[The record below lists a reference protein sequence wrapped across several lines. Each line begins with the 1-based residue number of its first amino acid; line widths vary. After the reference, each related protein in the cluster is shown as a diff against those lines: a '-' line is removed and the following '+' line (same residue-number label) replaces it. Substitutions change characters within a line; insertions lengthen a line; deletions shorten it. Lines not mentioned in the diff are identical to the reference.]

1 MTKNKSQD
9 NSQITDL
16 QVFPMKNLRES
27 LTMTQA
33 QCAVALGVSTSKI
46 SSAERGLSE
55 PVFTI
60 KQVKKLCKLAN
71 KKLDEMPDYLGKDFN
86 AKEKQ

>member
-1 MTKNKSQD
+1 MPKKKSQHKSETTQD
-9 NSQITDL
+9 
-16 QVFPMKNLRES
+16 QVLPMKDVREALNMS
-27 LTMTQA
+27 QE
-33 QCAVALGVSTSKI
+33 QFAVALGVSTSKI

-71 KKLDEMPDYLGKDFN
+71 KSLDEMPDYVGKDYFTN
-86 AKEKQ
+86 VD

>member
-1 MTKNKSQD
+1 MTKSKSQG
-9 NSQITDL
+9 NSQAQHNQAMPLKEIREEIDL
-16 QVFPMKNLRES
+16 N
-27 LTMTQA
+27 QA
-33 QCAVALGVSTSKI
+33 QLAVALGVSTSKI

-71 KKLDEMPDYLGKDFN
+71 KSLDDMPDHLGKDYLEN
-86 AKEKQ
+86 LR